1 MEGHGAYGVSKHALV
16 AYSDT
21 LRQEMKK
28 WDVKVSIIE
37 PTGYATGEYVMLS
50 CLTVH
55 QLNPIAL
62 RIAKTP

>member
-1 MEGHGAYGVSKHALV
+1 MEGLGAYGASKHALV

-37 PTGYATGEYVMLS
+37 PTGFATGS
-50 CLTVH
+50 
-55 QLNPIAL
+55 I
-62 RIAKTP
+62 K

>member
-37 PTGYATGEYVMLS
+37 PTGYATGKFLIPS
-50 CLTVH
+50 L
-55 QLNPIAL
+55 P
-62 RIAKTP
+62 